1 MGLFTLGADQAMTP
15 IGERVGAAMTR
26 SRKLWIVVSV
36 SFLIGVIVTV
46 SEPDLHG
53 PGHPGPRRAQPG
65 AHRGGGRR
73 VGIFLVIA
81 LLRILFRV
89 PLNRLL
95 VGFYLVVFTLAAF
108 IPGDF
113 LAIAFDSGASP
124 PAP

>member
-1 MGLFTLGADQAMTP
+1 M
-15 IGERVGAAMTR
+15 
-26 SRKLWIVVSV
+26 
-36 SFLIGVIVTV
+36 
-46 SEPDLHG
+46 
-53 PGHPGPRRAQPG
+53 
-65 AHRGGGRR
+65 
-73 VGIFLVIA
+73 GIFLVIA

>member
-1 MGLFTLGADQAMTP
+1 MP
-15 IGERVGAAMTR
+15 NPV
-26 SRKLWIVVSV
+26 
-36 SFLIGVIVTV
+36 LIGAVAV
-46 SEPDLHG
+46 G
-53 PGHPGPRRAQPG
+53 
-65 AHRGGGRR
+65 

-113 LAIAFDSGASP
+113 LAIAFDSGGVTTGP
-124 PAP
+124 MRCV